1 MAVRTDEEI
10 KALFSEHLEPGE
22 LLLHTAYG
30 VKQPHLLLILG
41 LCLLLLLPGLIAIH
55 FLTKNY
61 FIGLTGRRF
70 IVLQVKGVVSSKITR
85 VIAFNRND
93 LSSADIKTS
102 ENAIFTNIKLIMGE
116 ETFIA
121 KFHRAFS
128 KSNRP
133 NASAIARELQATQN
147 SSFT

>member
-1 MAVRTDEEI
+1 MAIRTDEEI
-10 KALFSEHLEPGE
+10 KALFSDYLEPGE

-30 VKQPHLLLILG
+30 VKQPHLLPILG
-41 LCLLLLLPGLIAIH
+41 LCLLAILPGILAIH
-55 FLTKNY
+55 FLIKNY

-70 IVLQVKGVVSSKITR
+70 IVLQVKGVASSKITR
-85 VIAFNRND
+85 VVAFNRND
-93 LSSADIKTS
+93 LTSADIKTS